1 METRGYGVI
10 FIRVWWH
17 TQGPWT
23 CDVICV
29 PLELSQDLF
38 SGVWRMRESLQDV
51 AAWEEAWPTKQPGSD
66 DGDGGGGLL
75 LEFLSLT

>member
-1 METRGYGVI
+1 
-10 FIRVWWH
+10 
-17 TQGPWT
+17 
-23 CDVICV
+23 
-29 PLELSQDLF
+29 
-38 SGVWRMRESLQDV
+38 MRESLQDV